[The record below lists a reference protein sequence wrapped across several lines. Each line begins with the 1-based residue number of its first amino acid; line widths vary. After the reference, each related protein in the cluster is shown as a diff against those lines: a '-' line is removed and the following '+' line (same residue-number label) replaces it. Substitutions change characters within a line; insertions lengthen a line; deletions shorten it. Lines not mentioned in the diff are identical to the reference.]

1 MDNSLDL
8 KYERLLGEGSYGKV
22 FLVKQEDGQQVK
34 QGKQN
39 HIYFVVIFVRLCRR
53 FLNMLSHALMFLYFL
68 LNSSKNNNLTSLILA

>member
-39 HIYFVVIFVRLCRR
+39 HKFILLRY
-53 FLNMLSHALMFLYFL
+53 LSDCVEDF
-68 LNSSKNNNLTSLILA
+68 